1 MGVFAILAQYFHAYF
16 HLKTVKEVGEK
27 RAKGKHK
34 LPFLLVFLIGTQKG
48 ELKAYE
54 GKCPLLLLS

>member
-27 RAKGKHK
+27 RAKGR
-34 LPFLLVFLIGTQKG
+34 TQITIFACVSNRNTEGGAKG
-48 ELKAYE
+48 L
-54 GKCPLLLLS
+54 